1 MIFVHPGWLAVGLA
15 ACLGAL
21 WTWRRYDERQRKALA
36 AFLSPHL
43 SMELTR
49 SMSITRRRVKRALFA
64 AAVALLFVALAEPQ
78 VGFHW
83 EQVKRRGN
91 DIVFAVD
98 TSRSML
104 TPDVK
109 PNRLVR
115 AKLAIDDLVGRLG
128 GDAVGLVAF
137 AGSAFLQCPLTLD
150 YGAFHESLAALD
162 THIISRGG
170 TDISSAIRA
179 AQSALHNRA
188 GSDKILILV
197 TDGEDLE
204 GDALETAKA
213 ALKQDGLK
221 IYTVGVGSANGDL
234 IPLPADQGGGFLK
247 DNEGHF
253 VRSRLDEPALRALAQ
268 ATGGSYAPLGAANQ
282 GLDEIYARAL
292 APLAKHDLESRTEKV
307 YVERY
312 QWPLAAGL
320 ACLLASLLVGTRR
333 RAGSPAVSASERA
346 PASGTVTTGAGTVSG
361 AAAASAAVIVLL
373 LLGSTRSADASP
385 ATAASAYQRGDFSQ
399 AQRDY
404 SAAEARDPSQPI
416 LKFDAGTA
424 AYKAGDFPVAAR
436 EFQASLD
443 AAKSGSAERLAQQQD
458 AYYNLGNTLY
468 RTGQKTEKSDA
479 RKTIETWTG
488 AVKAYD
494 AALQL
499 RADDADSKFNRDL
512 VNRKLDQLKKQQQ
525 SQPQQGQSQ
534 NKNQNSESGKDQ
546 SQNPDKGQP
555 QQGQGQP
562 QQGQPQQGQ
571 PQQGQPQQGQGQQA
585 QSQPGQSQQGQP
597 QQEQGAQGQPQQ
609 GQGQQAQSQPGQSQQ
624 QPQQAREDQQGQPQ
638 SPHQGPV
645 SAAGANP
652 PQTAQNR
659 DGAENADE
667 QRIPGQMS
675 PEEARELLDSVKD
688 EERRAP
694 TAASAGNSEA
704 NATPVEP
711 AKDW

>member
-15 ACLGAL
+15 ACLGVL

-36 AFLSPHL
+36 AFISPHL
-43 SMELTR
+43 STELTR
-49 SMSITRRRVKRALFA
+49 SMSPTRRRLKRTLFA

-78 VGFHW
+78 AGFHW

-91 DIVFAVD
+91 DIIFAVD

-115 AKLAIDDLVGRLG
+115 AKLAIDDFVQRLD

-137 AGSAFLQCPLTLD
+137 AGSAFLQCPLTAD
-150 YGAFHESLAALD
+150 YGAFHESLVALD
-162 THIISRGG
+162 THIIPRGG

-204 GDALETAKA
+204 GDALATAKA
-213 ALKQDGLK
+213 AFKQDGLK

-253 VRSRLDEPALRALAQ
+253 VRSRLDEPGLRALAQ
-268 ATGGSYAPLGAANQ
+268 ATGGSYAPLGTSNQ
-282 GLDEIYARAL
+282 GLDVIYRQAL
-292 APLAKHDLESRTEKV
+292 APLAKHDLESRSEKV
-307 YVERY
+307 YIERF
-312 QWPLAAGL
+312 QWPLAACL
-320 ACLLASLLVGTRR
+320 ACLLASLVVGTRR
-333 RAGSPAVSASERA
+333 RAESPRAAVSASNGT
-346 PASGTVTTGAGTVSG
+346 PASGALARGASVS
-361 AAAASAAVIVLL
+361 AAAAAIALAVLGPAGSAH
-373 LLGSTRSADASP
+373 ASP
-385 ATAASAYQRGDFSQ
+385 ATAATAYQRGDFAQ
-399 AQRDY
+399 AQHDY
-404 SAAEARDPSQPI
+404 SAAAARDPAQPI

-424 AYKAGDFPVAAR
+424 AYKAGDFPGAAR
-436 EFQASLD
+436 EFQASLG

-468 RTGQKTEKSDA
+468 RQGQKTEKSDA
-479 RKTIETWTG
+479 QRTIETWTG

-512 VNRKLDQLKKQQQ
+512 VKRKLEQIKKQQQ
-525 SQPQQGQSQ
+525 SQSQQGQSQ
-534 NKNQNSESGKDQ
+534 NNNQQSAKDQ
-546 SQNPDKGQP
+546 SKSSSGGSSQPD
-555 QQGQGQP
+555 QGQP
-562 QQGQPQQGQ
+562 QQGQDRQAQSKQGQQQGQDRQAQSQQGQ
-571 PQQGQPQQGQGQQA
+571 PQPGQGEQAEQQPGQQQQGQGQQA
-585 QSQPGQSQQGQP
+585 QRQPEQAGQNQQGESQQP
-597 QQEQGAQGQPQQ
+597 RQGA
-609 GQGQQAQSQPGQSQQ
+609 
-624 QPQQAREDQQGQPQ
+624 
-638 SPHQGPV
+638 V
-645 SAAGANP
+645 SAAGGNP

-659 DGAENADE
+659 DGGQNADE

-694 TAASAGNSEA
+694 TAPSAGNSEA
-704 NATPVEP
+704 NAVPEQP
-711 AKDW
+711 SRDW